1 MQLRRLVLVFFMV
14 ICFGMSIP
22 TASSQAAPSVKML
35 LETLNKQTT
44 KPPTIAYHAET
55 GKVRF
60 IGTAPEHPVTLAQR
74 FAANA
79 DPNQVAR
86 AFLRNY
92 GSLFGLRDP
101 SHELTLMELQTLEG
115 RSFVRYQ
122 QQYQGIP
129 VLAGELI
136 VQVGRGNTIVSAS
149 GEVLPNLSLDT
160 TPRITAEQ
168 ALQSALTTI
177 ERTYGVASS
186 EVSATT
192 PELWIF
198 NPALL
203 GGPGLRRDTLV
214 WRMELRGESDIAVF
228 RELVLVDA
236 QLGHVALHFNQIAHA
251 LDRRVCDHRN
261 RLDPNDDPNDDCAS
275 DAQAVRREG
284 QGPTGDS
291 DIDRAYD
298 YSGDIYNYFYNS
310 FGRDSID
317 NKGMKL
323 ISLVKYCPNDASS
336 CPYENAFWNGVQMTY
351 GQNYASADDVVG
363 HELTHGVVE
372 HTAHLFYYYQSG
384 AINESLADVFGELMD
399 LSNGKGNDAADK
411 RWLLGEDLPIGAIR
425 DMKNPPAFGDPDRMN
440 SPNYTDDIQGFDSGG
455 VHQNSGVNN
464 KAAFLMTDGGT
475 FNGQTITGLGP
486 AKVGQ
491 IYYRVLSTMLT
502 SGSDYQD
509 LGTALPAAC
518 ESLIHQHGITQ
529 ADCDEV
535 RKVVTATEMLLQPS
549 AAPAPH
555 AEVCGVDKPVTRIFF
570 DDFERPELNNWQSTA
585 HKGLNYWFYPAIE
598 NPYDFDA
605 TYATSGKGNLWGDD
619 LGGTFFDP
627 TPPSDYSIAMAR
639 SVTLPPNAFLHFN
652 HAFGFDY
659 SPIFESN
666 YDGGVLEYST
676 DNGATWKDAQ
686 PLVETNGYNGT
697 LDTSTDNPLAG
708 RMAFV
713 QNSNGYIQSRYD
725 LSSLAGQPFRIRFRI
740 GVDSAV
746 GYYGWFIDDLQIA
759 TCDVTEWPN
768 KNWLPVTLGYTG

>member
-1 MQLRRLVLVFFMV
+1 MQPRQFILALLIVL
-14 ICFGMSIP
+14 CFGIHVPSA
-22 TASSQAAPSVKML
+22 TSSDAQTPSML
-35 LETLNKQTT
+35 LEKLNAQTIE
-44 KPPTIAYHAET
+44 PPTIAYHAET

-60 IGTAPEHPVTLAQR
+60 IGTVPEHPVTLPQR
-74 FAANA
+74 FIAGASP
-79 DPNQVAR
+79 DQVAR

-92 GSLFGLRDP
+92 GSLFGLQDP
-101 SHELTLMELQTLEG
+101 SRELTLMQQQTLEG

-236 QLGHVALHFNQIAHA
+236 QLGHVALHFNQIAHG
-251 LDRRVCDHRN
+251 LDRRVCDHQG
-261 RLDPNDDPNDDCAS
+261 RLDSNDDPNDNCAS

-284 QGPTGDS
+284 QGPTGNA
-291 DIDRAYD
+291 DIDLAYD
-298 YSGDIYNYFYNS
+298 YSGDTYNYFRNS

-323 ISLVKYCPNDASS
+323 ISLVRYCPNDVGS
-336 CPYENAFWNGVQMTY
+336 CPFANAFWNGVQMTY
-351 GQNYASADDVVG
+351 GVGYAAADDVVG

-372 HTAHLFYYYQSG
+372 FTAGLFYYYQSG
-384 AINESLADVFGELMD
+384 ALNESLADVFGELMD
-399 LSNGKGNDAADK
+399 LGNGKGNDGAAQ
-411 RWLLGEDLPIGAIR
+411 RWLIGEDLPIGAIR

-440 SPNYTDDIQGFDSGG
+440 SPNYTADVDETDSGG

-502 SGSDYQD
+502 SASDYQD
-509 LGTALPAAC
+509 LGTALPVAC
-518 ESLIHQHGITQ
+518 ESLINQHGITK
-529 ADCDEV
+529 ADCNEV
-535 RKVVTATEMLLQPS
+535 RKVVTATEMLQQPN

-555 AEVCGVDKPVTRIFF
+555 AAICPSNQQVVQTFF
-570 DDFERPELNNWQSTA
+570 DDFERPELNNWKSTA
-585 HKGLNYWFYPAIE
+585 HRGENSWYYPANA
-598 NPYDFDA
+598 NPFEFDA
-605 TYATSGKGNLWGDD
+605 TYATSGKHNLWGYNSS
-619 LGGTFFDP
+619 GP
-627 TPPSDYSIAMAR
+627 VSDFSIAMAR

-652 HAFGFDY
+652 HAFGFEDDLFGY
-659 SPIFESN
+659 
-666 YDGGVLEYST
+666 YDGGVLEYSI
-676 DNGATWKDAQ
+676 DNGATWQDAQ
-686 PLVETNGYNGT
+686 PLAQTNGYNGT
-697 LDTSTDNPLAG
+697 LYAGNPLGA
-708 RMAFV
+708 RRAFV
-713 QNSNGYIQSRYD
+713 GESNGYIQSRYN
-725 LSSLAGQPFRIRFRI
+725 LSSLAGKPFRIRFRI
-740 GVDSAV
+740 GVDVS
-746 GYYGWFIDDLQIA
+746 YDDYGWFIDDVQIA
-759 TCDVTEWPN
+759 TCAAVTPTI
-768 KNWLPVTLGYTG
+768 KRWLPMTIK